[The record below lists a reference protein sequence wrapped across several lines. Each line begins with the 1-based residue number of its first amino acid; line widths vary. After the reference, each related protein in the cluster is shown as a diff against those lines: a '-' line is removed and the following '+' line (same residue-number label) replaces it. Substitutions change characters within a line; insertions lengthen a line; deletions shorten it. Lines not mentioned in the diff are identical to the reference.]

1 MVLVDATALGVV
13 AFLLVAGAM
22 ARWAQR
28 MKRVQIPTDRRG
40 FVACW
45 AGGAALG
52 ILALAQGAG
61 WIGGIP
67 AGIAAVAGTF
77 FSALVYISPQKVA
90 DNAIRVGE
98 NLRDFT
104 ALDEN
109 GDPVSIASVAGR
121 PVLLKFFR
129 GHW

>member
-1 MVLVDATALGVV
+1 MAGIALGVA
-13 AFLLVAGAM
+13 AFILVAGSM
-22 ARWAQR
+22 ALWFQR
-28 MKRVQIPTDRRG
+28 MKRVQIPEDRRG

-45 AGGAALG
+45 VGGATLG
-52 ILALAQGAG
+52 ILALIQGAG
-61 WIGGIP
+61 WVGGIP
-67 AGIAAVAGTF
+67 AGVAAGAGIF
-77 FSALVYISPQKVA
+77 FSVLVYISPQKVA

-98 NLRDFT
+98 RLRGFT

-109 GDPVSIASVAGR
+109 GNDFSIASVAGR

>member
-1 MVLVDATALGVV
+1 MTGIALGVV
-13 AFLLVAGAM
+13 GFLLVAGAM
-22 ARWAQR
+22 ALWAQR
-28 MKRVQIPTDRRG
+28 IKRVQIPTDRRG

-45 AGGAALG
+45 VGGAALG
-52 ILALAQGAG
+52 VLALTQGAG
-61 WIGGIP
+61 WVGGIP

-90 DNAIRVGE
+90 DNAVQVGE
-98 NLRDFT
+98 SLRDFT

-109 GDPVSIASVAGR
+109 GDDFSIASFAGK
-121 PVLLKFFR
+121 PILLKFFR

>member
-1 MVLVDATALGVV
+1 MGVV
-13 AFLLVAGAM
+13 AFLLVAGSM
-22 ARWAQR
+22 ALWAR
-28 MKRVQIPTDRRG
+28 RIKRVQIPTDRRG

-45 AGGAALG
+45 VGGAALG
-52 ILALAQGAG
+52 ILALTQGAG
-61 WIGGIP
+61 WVGGIP
-67 AGIAAVAGTF
+67 AGIAALAGIL

-98 NLRDFT
+98 SLRDFT
-104 ALDEN
+104 AVDEN
-109 GDPVSIASVAGR
+109 GDDFSIGSIAGR

>member
-1 MVLVDATALGVV
+1 VAGTALGVL
-13 AFLLVAGAM
+13 ALLLVAGSM
-22 ARWAQR
+22 ALWAR
-28 MKRVQIPTDRRG
+28 RIRRVQIPADRRG

-45 AGGAALG
+45 LGGAALG

-67 AGIAAVAGTF
+67 AGIAAVAGIF

-90 DNAIRVGE
+90 DHAIRVGE
-98 NLRDFT
+98 SLREFK
-104 ALDEN
+104 AVDEN
-109 GDPVSIASVAGR
+109 GDDFSSAGLAGQ

>member
-1 MVLVDATALGVV
+1 MSGIELGVV

-22 ARWAQR
+22 TLWARR
-28 MKRVQIPTDRRG
+28 IRRVQIPTDRRG

-45 AGGAALG
+45 VSGAALG
-52 ILALAQGAG
+52 IVALTQGAG
-61 WIGGIP
+61 WVGGIP
-67 AGIAAVAGTF
+67 AGIAAVAGIF

-90 DNAIRVGE
+90 DNAIQVGE
-98 NLRDFT
+98 RLRGFT

-109 GDPVSIASVAGR
+109 GTVFSIASVAGK

>member
-40 FVACW
+40 FVVCW
-45 AGGAALG
+45 TGGAVLG
-52 ILALAQGAG
+52 ILALTQGAG

-77 FSALVYISPQKVA
+77 FSALVYLSPQRVA
-90 DNAIRVGE
+90 DDAVRVGE
-98 NLRDFT
+98 RLREFT

-109 GDPVSIASVAGR
+109 GDPYSIARAAGK

>member
-1 MVLVDATALGVV
+1 MAL
-13 AFLLVAGAM
+13 
-22 ARWAQR
+22 WAQR
-28 MKRVQIPTDRRG
+28 IKRVQIPADRRG

-45 AGGAALG
+45 VGGAALG
-52 ILALAQGAG
+52 ILALTQGAG
-61 WIGGIP
+61 WVGGIP

-90 DNAIRVGE
+90 DNAVQVGE
-98 NLRDFT
+98 SLRGFT

-109 GDPVSIASVAGR
+109 GDDFSIASVAGK

>member
-1 MVLVDATALGVV
+1 MTGTALGLL
-13 AFLLVAGAM
+13 AFLLVAGSM
-22 ARWAQR
+22 ALWIQR
-28 MKRVQIPTDRRG
+28 IKGVRIPDDRRG

-52 ILALAQGAG
+52 ILALTQGAG

-77 FSALVYISPQKVA
+77 FSALVYVSPQKVA
-90 DNAIRVGE
+90 DNAIQVGE
-98 NLRDFT
+98 RLREFT

-109 GDPVSIASVAGR
+109 GDDFAIPSVAGR

>member
-1 MVLVDATALGVV
+1 MTGIVLGVL
-13 AFLLVAGAM
+13 ALLLVGGAM
-22 ARWAQR
+22 ALWAQR
-28 MKRVQIPTDRRG
+28 IKRVQIPTDRRG

-52 ILALAQGAG
+52 IFALTEGAG

-67 AGIAAVAGTF
+67 AGIAAVAGTV

-90 DNAIRVGE
+90 DHAVQVGE
-98 NLRDFT
+98 SLRDFT

-109 GDPVSIASVAGR
+109 GDDFSIAGFAGK